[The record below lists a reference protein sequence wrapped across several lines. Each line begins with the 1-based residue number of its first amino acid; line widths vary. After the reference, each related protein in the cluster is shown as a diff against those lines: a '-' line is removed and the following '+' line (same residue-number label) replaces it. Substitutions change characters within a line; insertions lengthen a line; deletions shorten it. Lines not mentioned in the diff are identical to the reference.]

1 MYLSLKKLLSKYGT
15 NFVLIFLYT
24 VQSLKKV
31 RVTIFAFILCRFS
44 FVATE
49 FLHSYFK
56 QIWFDSCQIW
66 FVPYM
71 QTYLLNA
78 CKEENIF
85 GFYVEQIASWFKI
98 LTNITSI

>member
-1 MYLSLKKLLSKYGT
+1 MEKILSY
-15 NFVLIFLYT
+15 FFFFLYT

-56 QIWFDSCQIW
+56 QIWFDKKLLTRCW
-66 FVPYM
+66 FSSVVYPI
-71 QTYLLNA
+71 
-78 CKEENIF
+78 CKHTF
-85 GFYVEQIASWFKI
+85 
-98 LTNITSI
+98 